1 MTPLTLHTHLILYI
15 LHVRYIVSNIL
26 TFAVRYWIGFI
37 EVPVGLNS
45 ISRLVGA
52 VPIPC
57 WCPGSIFPLEKN
69 DKLKIVNEGFQNM
82 PLLLV

>member
-1 MTPLTLHTHLILYI
+1 MSD
-15 LHVRYIVSNIL
+15 IVSNIL